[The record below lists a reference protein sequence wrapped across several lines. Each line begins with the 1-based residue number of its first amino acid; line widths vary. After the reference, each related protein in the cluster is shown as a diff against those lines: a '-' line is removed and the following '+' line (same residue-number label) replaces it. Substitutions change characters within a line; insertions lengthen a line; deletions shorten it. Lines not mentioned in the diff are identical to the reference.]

1 MVNGWSNYSTWCVN
15 LWLSNDEALYK
26 MVKASIQELTGD
38 RDNKV
43 SSLAGII
50 KNQVVDNSP
59 LIDTAS
65 MYSDMLNEAMSQVN
79 YTELATSWLDGE

>member
-1 MVNGWSNYSTWCVN
+1 
-15 LWLSNDEALYK
+15 

-79 YTELATSWLDGE
+79 YTELAKAWLDDK